1 MADKEKGC
9 CTEETKSDDEE
20 SKEGCC

>member
-1 MADKEKGC
+1 MGDKDKGC

>member
-1 MADKEKGC
+1 MGDKDKGC

-20 SKEGCC
+20 SKEDCC